1 MFRKRLARIAVA
13 LITAT
18 VLAEIAVPTC
28 AAPPFCPHVIGFT
41 TNIENWAASAPWVK
55 VLYWRD
61 IITAKNHGCK
71 VFYRPYEIPNHD
83 DGGCGDGIGMANN
96 VLALLANVPRDKWP
110 DAIGYRNEFGGQDT
124 TTTQQFI
131 NYYDRL
137 RAGGYSGMIIF
148 GSYSTGVPEPSR
160 WSDPD
165 VVAAVNKADGIETHE
180 YFDLTEAFCH
190 TWLMCRHVRFIE
202 QNSYLLGK
210 PWFIGEAG
218 SDRITAGGCHEDS
231 CNRRGWRH
239 YDCGAQKLSEEQYI
253 SELSRYRDLCA
264 PQVVAVFVFQQGDSY
279 WADFDVMGTSVATW
293 MQSTWTSSTGLI
305 AGSVKD
311 TNNNGIPNAVVQ
323 TNTGGYSTITDSNG
337 NYVLSNVAPATY
349 DVTATKSGYQSQT
362 QTGKTVTAGQ
372 TTTVNFTLTAVPPG
386 AIAGN
391 VRSAAGQNLSGA
403 TISTNVGGYTTTTDS
418 NGNYILS
425 NVAVGTYD
433 VTASKTGYISSTQT
447 GKSVNSNQTTTI
459 NFTLTTQPFSGIQ
472 NKNFEG
478 GFYNDPDVDHQSGNY
493 WHRFSISGISKAGGV
508 YGNYHSP
515 NWSQTIYESNWVAG
529 IYQQATGATVGNN
542 YTASVWVRGSD
553 TNVKFWIGI
562 DPTGGTD
569 AASANVQWSAECI
582 PGTTW
587 TQISKQVAASSGT
600 ITMFVKAQ
608 NTATINKYAYIDDA
622 DLVDNGGG
630 PSTGTLTG
638 NVKDQAGANLSGATV
653 TTNTGGYSAT
663 TDANG
668 NYTISNVAAGTYD
681 VTASKSGYNSQ
692 TQSGKTV
699 TAGQTT
705 TVNFTITR
713 QTGTLT
719 GNVKDQAG
727 ANLSGA
733 TVTTNTGGYSATTD
747 ANGNYT
753 ITNVATGTYD
763 VTASKTGYTSQ
774 TQTGKTVNYNQT
786 TTVNFTLTSVSNG
799 TISGN
804 VKNKDGVNIAGAT
817 VSTNTGGYSATT
829 DANGNYTISNVAAGT
844 YNVTAS
850 KSGYVSEVKNGISV
864 TAGQTTTCNFTN
876 LYIAAQNFDSVPSWT
891 TSYNASWGS
900 SATFSSVAGGQS
912 GNFLQVSRTSQGS
925 SARVIVYN
933 VPANTNITI
942 SVYMKCPSYANSYW
956 IESAYRLGNYSA
968 QDFDQNPG
976 NWTLIK
982 KFSNSGGYDNGN
994 GDTWVKYTKTLN
1006 TGSYTQ
1012 ISIGYKHGASG
1023 CTGPTV
1029 GWDTF
1034 LMD

>member
-1 MFRKRLARIAVA
+1 MKKTITLTLALVVAISFLAAAQALSVGKYCLAFWRETGYYEKGGTGGMHVLNVHVWDENGNPMVNKEIITEGGLSLGFTDSKGQLEIALFEPNSYPVRVNDGANLSDTTPGFSTTRAPDWGHYCFECGFLYKSDSGNSGTFDLAYDGVFNSTSDQPCNLSAPRTRSLAFYSTKPDVGYYCSDNRGPGNAATSIGQLFKATGDRVVACKAHVMGSFPMQYVARIRQGGPTGAYVG
-13 LITAT
+13 TAAISPDT
-18 VLAEIAVPTC
+18 GE
-28 AAPPFCPHVIGFT
+28 
-41 TNIENWAASAPWVK
+41 
-55 VLYWRD
+55 
-61 IITAKNHGCK
+61 
-71 VFYRPYEIPNHD
+71 YEYQKT
-83 DGGCGDGIGMANN
+83 
-96 VLALLANVPRDKWP
+96 LTKWP
-110 DAIGYRNEFGGQDT
+110 KDGVPVTPGATYYLEITRNGGGNIQGYRVVNNNYPDGCYYEGT
-124 TTTQQFI
+124 T
-131 NYYDRL
+131 
-137 RAGGYSGMIIF
+137 AYSGYELE
-148 GSYSTGVPEPSR
+148 GHVVCCSVSGGPTTG
-160 WSDPD
+160 
-165 VVAAVNKADGIETHE
+165 T
-180 YFDLTEAFCH
+180 
-190 TWLMCRHVRFIE
+190 
-202 QNSYLLGK
+202 
-210 PWFIGEAG
+210 
-218 SDRITAGGCHEDS
+218 
-231 CNRRGWRH
+231 
-239 YDCGAQKLSEEQYI
+239 I
-253 SELSRYRDLCA
+253 S
-264 PQVVAVFVFQQGDSY
+264 GN
-279 WADFDVMGTSVATW
+279 
-293 MQSTWTSSTGLI
+293 
-305 AGSVKD
+305 VKD
-311 TNNNGIPNAVVQ
+311 NNNNNLAGVTVS
-323 TNTGGYSTITDSNG
+323 TNTGGYSATTDANG
-337 NYVLSNVAPATY
+337 NYTISGVAAGTY
-349 DVTATKSGYQSQT
+349 DVTASKTGYNSQT

-372 TTTVNFTLTAVPPG
+372 TTTVNFTLT
-386 AIAGN
+386 
-391 VRSAAGQNLSGA
+391 Q
-403 TISTNVGGYTTTTDS
+403 
-418 NGNYILS
+418 
-425 NVAVGTYD
+425 
-433 VTASKTGYISSTQT
+433 Q
-447 GKSVNSNQTTTI
+447 Q
-459 NFTLTTQPFSGIQ
+459 QQFSGIQ

-493 WHRFSISGISKAGGV
+493 WHRFSISGSSKAGGV
-508 YGNYHSP
+508 YGTYHSA
-515 NWSQTIYESNWVAG
+515 NWSQSIYESNWVAG

-553 TNVKFWIGI
+553 TSVKFWVGI

-608 NTATINKYAYIDDA
+608 NIATINKYAYIDDA

-638 NVKDQAGANLSGATV
+638 NVKDQAGANVSGATV

-733 TVTTNTGGYSATTD
+733 IVTTNTGGYSATTD

-763 VTASKTGYTSQ
+763 VTASKAGYNSQ